1 MQLELVDERRKRRW
15 HALPRRV
22 RLLVRV
28 RAHELANS
36 AYRRF
41 RDELTADLHD
51 GLPEAAIADWRPS
64 EVREEAR
71 QSIDEQP

>member
-1 MQLELVDERRKRRW
+1 
-15 HALPRRV
+15 
-22 RLLVRV
+22 V